1 MLQLS
6 QSFQR
11 YIGLLLVKLTSLV
24 VEYFSFVLSLDWFN
38 VFWLKW
44 LVTCNTW
51 AAVTKSLFCRRSLNV
66 VQLAYP
72 QLNIQPNEV
81 VFSNA
86 TYFEFCFDN
95 FKAFWSIESFFLTLG
110 KSLSLECLNGLIS
123 QTQPFDLIRI
133 CSRQIVHNRYQN
145 VNLAE
150 QEILKYWKSI
160 KFCPPPEFS
169 LNGVTTLK
177 RKYFVCVCIKRSQ
190 PNNWLTLKWFRL
202 PKMMLRFEWHPMNV
216 ISYYMTYKTSN
227 CHCRASQ

>member
-51 AAVTKSLFCRRSLNV
+51 AAVTKSLFWRRSLNV

-160 KFCPPPEFS
+160 KFCPPTLSFLWMGSRLWSESTLFAFAS
-169 LNGVTTLK
+169 NEANLTTDWHWNDFDC
-177 RKYFVCVCIKRSQ
+177 RKWCCDLSDTQ
-190 PNNWLTLKWFRL
+190 W
-202 PKMMLRFEWHPMNV
+202 M
-216 ISYYMTYKTSN
+216 
-227 CHCRASQ
+227 